1 MTILDRMLFIA
12 FLRSYFI
19 CLSSMMSLYVVVDLF
34 TNIDDFFQPN
44 RRLLE
49 ILEHI
54 GTYYG
59 YRMLQFYD
67 RLCEAISLLAAMFTI
82 AVIQKNNELIPVLS
96 AGVSTQRLL
105 RPIFFGA
112 IMMLSLGM
120 VNQELIIPR
129 IAGALVTDREDI
141 DGTRELVVQGTYDAN
156 RVHVEG
162 VRATRKDMR
171 VERFYVTL
179 PETSA
184 SRMTHITAQFA
195 QYIPPKA
202 DEPLSG
208 GWLLT
213 GASPAELSEG
223 AFDPQMIKL
232 IDPGKYF
239 LWVRE
244 ATFTAV
250 TRGQKTIGFA
260 STTEMFNLMKRTDV
274 GRMNQLAVNFHMRMT
289 RPIIGMILVIMGISI
304 ILMDQTRHVFIS
316 AGLCIGL
323 CGLFFGAIYVSKYL
337 GNGDYVSP
345 ALSAWIP
352 ALMFG
357 PFAAVLYDSIHT

>member
-1 MTILDRMLFIA
+1 MTILDRMLFAA
-12 FLRSYFI
+12 FMRSYLI
-19 CLSSMMSLYVVVDLF
+19 CLSSMMSLYIVVDLF

-44 RRLLE
+44 RRILE

-59 YRMLQFYD
+59 YRLLQFYD

-105 RPIFFGA
+105 RPIFMGA
-112 IMMLSLGM
+112 IMMLLLGLA
-120 VNQELIIPR
+120 NQEFIIPR

-141 DGTRELVVQGTYDAN
+141 DGTRELSVQGMYDAN
-156 RVHVEG
+156 RIHVEG
-162 VRATRKDMR
+162 WRATRKDMR

-179 PETSA
+179 PETST

-195 QYIPPKA
+195 QYVPP
-202 DEPLSG
+202 DPNDPLSG
-208 GWLLT
+208 GWMLT
-213 GASPAELSEG
+213 GASPSELAEGS
-223 AFDPQMIKL
+223 FDPTLVRL

-239 LWVRE
+239 VWVRE

-250 TRGQKTIGFA
+250 TRGQKTLAFA
-260 STTEMFNLMKRTDV
+260 STYEIFVLMHRTDV

-289 RPIIGMILVIMGISI
+289 RPIIGMILVIMGLSI

-357 PFAAVLYDSIHT
+357 PFSWVLYDSIHT